1 MIVLVFNNS
10 TDEIIEDRVNEKLD
24 DIALNVTRIIDR
36 NKLVLESFASNPFVI
51 NGLLDREHYL
61 TTTVNYLNNAR
72 FIDKKYMMNLL
83 NFKGDV
89 LIMVGELIPLSS
101 IQKINKVLDGSK
113 ENLIDSVIISGK
125 SYIRIYTPIK
135 NHESIQGILMVA
147 IPMDR
152 YFFLRNAGTI
162 YNNSDLLYVKDENG
176 KLLVAIGD
184 NSDEFIKNIKDNK
197 DLELSRKIE
206 NTDLE
211 IFYTTIPEDII
222 DLRNKIISGL
232 FVSSIIVL
240 IIVASINLIL
250 GNRYFIDPLLKL
262 QKKAINLAKL
272 DRYDTSNIDMFV
284 AEIHS
289 LDKILA
295 NVSSEIVN
303 YESELVDNI
312 KELKKAQNQ
321 IIEAEKLAAL
331 GNLVSG
337 IAHEVNTPLGVSVT
351 ANSYIADNTKKINE
365 RLLNRELTKTD
376 FEKYLNLVFD
386 SSDMV
391 SSNLERAA
399 KLISDFKSIS
409 VTQTNYVVEEFNFN
423 NFLYK
428 ITNVLRSIYKKR
440 FQKLLLSV
448 MKILK

>member
-1 MIVLVFNNS
+1 
-10 TDEIIEDRVNEKLD
+10 
-24 DIALNVTRIIDR
+24 
-36 NKLVLESFASNPFVI
+36 
-51 NGLLDREHYL
+51 
-61 TTTVNYLNNAR
+61 
-72 FIDKKYMMNLL
+72 
-83 NFKGDV
+83 
-89 LIMVGELIPLSS
+89 
-101 IQKINKVLDGSK
+101 
-113 ENLIDSVIISGK
+113 
-125 SYIRIYTPIK
+125 
-135 NHESIQGILMVA
+135 
-147 IPMDR
+147 
-152 YFFLRNAGTI
+152 
-162 YNNSDLLYVKDENG
+162 
-176 KLLVAIGD
+176 
-184 NSDEFIKNIKDNK
+184 
-197 DLELSRKIE
+197 
-206 NTDLE
+206 
-211 IFYTTIPEDII
+211 
-222 DLRNKIISGL
+222 
-232 FVSSIIVL
+232 
-240 IIVASINLIL
+240 
-250 GNRYFIDPLLKL
+250 
-262 QKKAINLAKL
+262 
-272 DRYDTSNIDMFV
+272 MFV

-423 NFLYK
+423 KYLYK